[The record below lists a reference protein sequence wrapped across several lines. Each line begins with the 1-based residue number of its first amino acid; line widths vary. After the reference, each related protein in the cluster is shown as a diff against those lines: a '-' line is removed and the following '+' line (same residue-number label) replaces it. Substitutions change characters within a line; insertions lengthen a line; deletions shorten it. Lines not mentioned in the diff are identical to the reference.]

1 MAISQNT
8 LFDYQLI
15 SMTNIFFLSLLEWR
29 KLTLLS
35 LNECFIERHGLWLQ
49 HLVSG

>member
-15 SMTNIFFLSLLEWR
+15 SMTNIFFFV
-29 KLTLLS
+29 
-35 LNECFIERHGLWLQ
+35 FIGMAQAHIAFSE
-49 HLVSG
+49 